1 MKRRDAAQT
10 YSAQHTGDLSLQ
22 RLAEAVTNPLEEDQL
37 LFNFFRKTVVV
48 DFLKDLAIRE
58 EKVATLRHRYIGTRW
73 F

>member
-1 MKRRDAAQT
+1 MERRYAAQT